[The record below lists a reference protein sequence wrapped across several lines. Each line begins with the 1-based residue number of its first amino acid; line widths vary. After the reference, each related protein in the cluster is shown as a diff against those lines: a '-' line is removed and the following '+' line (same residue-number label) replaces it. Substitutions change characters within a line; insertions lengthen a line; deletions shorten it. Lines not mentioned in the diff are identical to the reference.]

1 MKKYSEHVLDYKKS
15 FKDIPDIVKNT
26 DTVFRNKYFSE
37 FSDSRI
43 TPNFYPP
50 FISGQIYSFR
60 YNTDSKLSDDRNFI
74 NRNPILLFIEKIKHP
89 KYGEITRGLDLI
101 TVPPMDKIEILS
113 LIFDEF
119 HSLLKRNSDSY
130 EKKGILEPIPK
141 RDIDK
146 ILDKTGSKNSIFGFK
161 NVFISDI
168 NILSLE
174 DWFKLPYLKFSAIQ
188 GLDIQGI
195 YKRYRN

>member
-1 MKKYSEHVLDYKKS
+1 MPLFSLAQSSVQGKIIDKEKTPITNVKITIPELNTVL
-15 FKDIPDIVKNT
+15 
-26 DTVFRNKYFSE
+26 FSNE
-37 FSDSRI
+37 SGLFSLI
-43 TPNFYPP
+43 Q
-50 FISGQIYSFR
+50 G
-60 YNTDSKLSDDRNFI
+60 
-74 NRNPILLFIEKIKHP
+74 NRNLLLFIEKIKHP

-130 EKKGILEPIPK
+130 EKRGILEPIPK